1 MIPAR
6 TSMCVRIYCA
16 YGFHSHTLKVKNT
29 LASSCTYI
37 YFGVINSSSS
47 TAVAVPLNLIYVS
60 DIVTAYNNRP
70 IKKLAEFQTFKIRMI
85 RLRLVNFFKSA
96 KHGGIIQILN
106 FLLFGELNI
115 RALCYEVTYMKFN
128 STATG

>member
-1 MIPAR
+1 MALLI
-6 TSMCVRIYCA
+6 V
-16 YGFHSHTLKVKNT
+16 V
-29 LASSCTYI
+29 
-37 YFGVINSSSS
+37 V
-47 TAVAVPLNLIYVS
+47 VAVLLNLIYVS

-85 RLRLVNFFKSA
+85 RLRLANFFKSA
-96 KHGGIIQILN
+96 KHRMIIQILN

-115 RALCYEVTYMKFN
+115 QALCYEVTYMKFN

>member
-1 MIPAR
+1 M
-6 TSMCVRIYCA
+6 
-16 YGFHSHTLKVKNT
+16 KNT

-37 YFGVINSSSS
+37 YLALLIVVVVV
-47 TAVAVPLNLIYVS
+47 VAVLLNLIYVS
-60 DIVTAYNNRP
+60 DIVTAYNNRA
-70 IKKLAEFQTFKIRMI
+70 IKKLTEFQTFKIRMI

-96 KHGGIIQILN
+96 KHGRMIQILN

-115 RALCYEVTYMKFN
+115 RSLCYEVTYMKFN

>member
-1 MIPAR
+1 M
-6 TSMCVRIYCA
+6 
-16 YGFHSHTLKVKNT
+16 KNT

-37 YFGVINSSSS
+37 YLALLIVVVV
-47 TAVAVPLNLIYVS
+47 VAVLLNLIYVS